1 MKVSEICTQEVIVAE
16 RQASILEL
24 AQLMRKHHV
33 GNIVIVDQ
41 VGLRRK
47 PVGIVTDRDIVL
59 ELLAK
64 EEALDSV
71 NANDIMSADLV
82 TVGDYVATWDAMEVM
97 REHGVRRLPVVDG
110 VGLLTGIITTDDI
123 LETLAE
129 QILDLVMLFGREAR
143 LEKKS
148 RP

>member
-1 MKVSEICTQEVIVAE
+1 MKISEICTHDVIVAQ
-16 RQASILEL
+16 RQSTILEL

-33 GNIVIVDQ
+33 GNIIIVDQ

-47 PVGIVTDRDIVL
+47 PVGIVTDRDIIM
-59 ELLAK
+59 ELVAK
-64 EEALDSV
+64 EESLNSV

-82 TVGDYVATWDAMEVM
+82 TVGEYVATWDAMDIM
-97 REHGVRRLPVVDG
+97 REHGIRRLPVVDG
-110 VGLLTGIITTDDI
+110 VGLLTGIVSTDDI
-123 LETLAE
+123 LEALAE
-129 QILDLVMLFGREAR
+129 QILDLVMLFGREKR